1 MASSETEAPVPTA
14 PHHCEDQARLHDAKG
29 TRGPQPTTHP
39 AYPHTPQA
47 TARDGAF
54 TGRRLCR
61 VHALPTG
68 GGQAGTLRTAH
79 ATH

>member
-47 TARDGAF
+47 TARDGALLGEGF
-54 TGRRLCR
+54 
-61 VHALPTG
+61 
-68 GGQAGTLRTAH
+68 AGFMPYQPEEVRQGP
-79 ATH
+79 